1 MSDKWITK
9 IEVIDSEGSRMIYLS
24 EFGNKYYTPVVVADG
39 TVLKLYETVNY
50 KRNSLYDE
58 YRENLKNYFIVRL
71 EVIVNR
77 LKNGE
82 SVDPNSIYLILD
94 ELAKDWETQ
103 HDNKELTN
111 GEPKLNNDLIW
122 GKWKNE

>member
-1 MSDKWITK
+1 MENKWITK

-24 EFGNKYYTPVVVADG
+24 EYGNKYYTPIVVNDG
-39 TVLKLYETVNY
+39 TLLRLYETVNY
-50 KRNSLYDE
+50 KRTSLYDE
-58 YRENLKNYFIVRL
+58 YIENLKNYFIVRL

-103 HDNKELTN
+103 HDKKEIPN
-111 GEPKLNNDLIW
+111 G
-122 GKWKNE
+122 